1 VIRRPSSGL
10 GRPSL
15 RQPAKRGSDS
25 RKLPETT
32 RLALSRTP
40 PYRGGM
46 TETQTVDGE
55 RFEAPPGEITIEKLG
70 DDELR
75 LAHETAGEWRLR
87 PVGKD
92 EFAAEPVHGAESA
105 VAEWVEAVV
114 SHMDRHASVRLA

>member
-1 VIRRPSSGL
+1 
-10 GRPSL
+10 
-15 RQPAKRGSDS
+15 
-25 RKLPETT
+25 
-32 RLALSRTP
+32 
-40 PYRGGM
+40 M